1 MGPRPGR
8 KKPKS
13 LSFEHVANLFQTSDP
28 LNVQY
33 GAGTRWLRFLPTL
46 KFMYKVLGN
55 EKEKQAELQPLGY
68 VPNVW
73 FVDPDLSEQRLILI
87 WIMRSCDSQ
96 RMLKISP

>member
-13 LSFEHVANLFQTSDP
+13 LSFEHVADLFQTSDP

-33 GAGTRWLRFLPTL
+33 GAGTRWLRFPPTL
-46 KFMYKVLGN
+46 KFMYKLLGN
-55 EKEKQAELQPLGY
+55 EKEKEAESQPLGY

-73 FVDPDLSEQRLILI
+73 DGSWILTYQNKVLFLDG
-87 WIMRSCDSQ
+87 S
-96 RMLKISP
+96 